1 MDDAARL
8 SRMSQFNIDLVE
20 ERFFSK
26 KRYKLVAIDHET
38 AVFNR
43 CLPAKANVFDVKE
56 TEIEPHGSMI
66 IIYCRAWPLPN
77 SRRSH
82 HAESLQTILLR
93 GGMSAGLSASLPGV
107 KFAFVRFTGSQRV
120 QTRHVFF
127 LETE

>member
-8 SRMSQFNIDLVE
+8 SRMSQFNIDLVK

-56 TEIEPHGSMI
+56 IEIQPHGSMI
-66 IIYCRAWPLPN
+66 YHL
-77 SRRSH
+77 
-82 HAESLQTILLR
+82 
-93 GGMSAGLSASLPGV
+93 LPGV
-107 KFAFVRFTGSQRV
+107 TTAQLAAVAPR
-120 QTRHVFF
+120 
-127 LETE
+127 